1 MANIQDVARL
11 AGVSHQTVSRVI
23 NGLAN
28 VRPQTAARVEAAMAE
43 LNYRPSSVARAL
55 ATRTTNAIGLVSTG
69 NPLYGPSSIALAFNE
84 AAREAGYQVI
94 TASMGAADREAI
106 ISAVDVLLRQRVD
119 ALVVVATDRSTVD
132 AVNGLRFDVPLV
144 VADSGGAS
152 TAPSVAIDQVAGAVA
167 ATAHLAGLGHR
178 GIRHIA
184 GPAGSLDGVEREAGW
199 RAELQRR
206 GLEVVE
212 PLRGDWTAESGRIAA
227 ETLLENRDFSALF
240 VSNDQM
246 ALGVLHAFA
255 AAEVSVPGDVSVVG
269 FDDIP
274 ESAHFTPSLTTVRQD
289 FGALGRRMM
298 EVVTSAIAGEPA
310 RRTVLETA
318 TLVSRDSVARRLE

>member
-94 TASMGAADREAI
+94 TASMGVADHDAI
-106 ISAVDVLLRQRVD
+106 VSAVDVLLRQRVD

-132 AVNGLRFDVPLV
+132 AVNALRFDVPLV
-144 VADSGGAS
+144 VADSSGAS
-152 TAPSVAIDQVAGAVA
+152 AAPSVAIDQAGGAAA
-167 ATAHLAGLGHR
+167 ATAYLAERGHTA
-178 GIRHIA
+178 IRHIA

-199 RAELQRR
+199 RAELARR
-206 GLEVVE
+206 GLTAVE
-212 PLRGDWTAESGRIAA
+212 PLRGDWTAESGRVAA
-227 ETLLENRDFSALF
+227 ERLLSDRDVTAVF

-255 AAEVSVPGDVSVVG
+255 AAGIAVPGEVSVVG

-298 EVVTSAIAGEPA
+298 EVVRSSIAGEA
-310 RRTVLETA
+310 DRRTLLETA
-318 TLVSRDSVARRLE
+318 TLVIRDSVASRA

>member
-1 MANIQDVARL
+1 VANIQDVARL

-23 NGLAN
+23 NRVGN
-28 VRPQTAARVEAAMAE
+28 VRPQTEARVEAAMAE

-94 TASMGAADREAI
+94 TASMGVADRDAI
-106 ISAVDVLLRQRVD
+106 VSAVDVLLRQRVD

-152 TAPSVAIDQVAGAVA
+152 VAPSVAIDQVAGAVA
-167 ATAHLAGLGHR
+167 ATAHLAELGHR
-178 GIRHIA
+178 SIRHIA

-199 RAELQRR
+199 RAELERR
-206 GLEVVE
+206 GLPVVE
-212 PLRGDWTAESGRIAA
+212 PLRGDWTAESGRIAT
-227 ETLLENRDFSALF
+227 EQLLQDRDFTALF

-255 AAEVSVPGDVSVVG
+255 AAGVSVPGDVSVVG

-289 FGALGRRMM
+289 FGALGHRMM
-298 EVVTSAIAGEPA
+298 DVVRASLAGEPLA
-310 RRTVLETA
+310 RTILPPPE
-318 TLVSRDSVARRLE
+318 LVIRASA